1 MSPIAIIADHREAGS
16 GTVEALRSLD
26 GVTVSVEHLP
36 LGDYEVDGRLLVER
50 KTLIDLA
57 ASLKDG
63 RLLRQACRLATA
75 PLRPVVILEGTA
87 RDLAASRMPREAIQG
102 ALVTLTV
109 VLGLPLLRAKDPGES
124 ARLMHYAARQLR
136 ALHAV
141 TPRDAYPRPLPAGRP
156 RGKRKTQLYILQGLP
171 GIGPKRARRL
181 LDAFGSVEAVL
192 TAASDALTRVPGI
205 GRTTAEAI
213 RWAVSEQ
220 ARGYDVAGEELVV

>member
-1 MSPIAIIADHREAGS
+1 MSSISIIADHREAGS

-26 GVTVSVEHLP
+26 GVTVSVEHVP

-63 RLLRQACRLATA
+63 RLLRQACRLAA
-75 PLRPVVILEGTA
+75 ASLRPVVILEGTA
-87 RDLAASRMPREAIQG
+87 RDLAASRMRREAIQG

-109 VLGLPLLRAKDPGES
+109 VLGLPLLRAKDPEES
-124 ARLMHYAARQLR
+124 ARLMRYAARQLR
-136 ALHAV
+136 ALHTV

-156 RGKRKTQLYILQGLP
+156 KGKRKTQLYVLQGLP

-181 LDAFGSVEAVL
+181 LDAFGSVEAIL
-192 TAASDALTRVPGI
+192 TAASDDLTQVPGI
-205 GRTTAEAI
+205 GRTTAKAI

-220 ARGYDVAGEELVV
+220 TKAYAPFGDDPVL